1 MFEQTVIVLVIVL
14 ILALSSAG
22 IATIWLGRT
31 RALQSGATPKRPQ
44 VTWVLVTLMALSCA
58 SITAAGLVVALSPPM
73 GPVRYVGAGV
83 IAVLFFSL
91 IGASLTFLADI
102 VESRQ
107 RNPSK
112 PDVTDDSWDLDN
124 FAILDFRE
132 KNPTPTETANATSAP
147 H

>member
-31 RALQSGATPKRPQ
+31 RAFQSGATPGRPQ
-44 VTWVLVTLMALSCA
+44 VTWVLVTLVALSCA
-58 SITAAGLVVALSPPM
+58 SITTAGLVVALSPPM

-83 IAVLFFSL
+83 IGVLFFSL

-102 VESRQ
+102 VEGRQ
-107 RNPSK
+107 KNPSK
-112 PDVTDDSWDLDN
+112 PGAADD
-124 FAILDFRE
+124 
-132 KNPTPTETANATSAP
+132 
-147 H
+147 